1 MNRRRRRPRPRQT
14 ICSTAGSDP
23 MRLRSAAPLLV
34 VSLLL
39 VPVRARA
46 DNSAAAEA
54 LFEDGRRLM
63 TEGRYDE
70 ACSKLEESQRLDPG
84 LGTQFHL
91 ANCWQRSGRTAS
103 AWALFR
109 AEASEAGPRGLS
121 GRERVARVR
130 TLALGGWLS
139 KLQIAPVAAA

>member
-63 TEGRYDE
+63 TEGRYGE

-109 AEASEAGPRGLS
+109 EVSAEARARGQV
-121 GRERVARVR
+121 GRERVARDR
-130 TLALGGWLS
+130 ALALEPWIS
-139 KLQIAPVAAA
+139 KLVISPNAA